1 MPPFMLQTDQSS
13 NGRMDTQSSLH
24 SSANGVD
31 PVLHV
36 CPRKGPTQLSL
47 LGRSAVPLIHTLEE
61 EAGRFEYAK
70 DPVVSS
76 SIRLISEVVG
86 EDQTGQRGCLQI
98 YQMPGLQV
106 LLVSSDLG
114 GVNWF

>member
-47 LGRSAVPLIHTLEE
+47 LGRSAVPLIHSLEE